1 MGLVYALFLELG
13 MWTGWLFIR
22 LGSRSQIRQ
31 TLAMGTNAQRSFP
44 IVDRQLEKKS
54 LSASAMQ
61 RKTAAGIT
69 RGIRFVA
76 STRICEL
83 AILRVIQEKWPGAKQ
98 GKVEVNLHL

>member
-31 TLAMGTNAQRSFP
+31 TLAMGT
-44 IVDRQLEKKS
+44 
-54 LSASAMQ
+54 
-61 RKTAAGIT
+61 KTAAGIT